1 MLDPSSD
8 VREPRE
14 HLARDAERQI
24 ALVSRLDFA
33 DRLAVFV
40 DTFGIDDERADHPEC
55 RRRVLWLAA
64 GKHHQ
69 KGEKKD
75 AGPHVSDSKNRL
87 NVDAANFIV
96 VEVGGVYIAAKM
108 AAMQNVDI
116 ANLHG

>member
-1 MLDPSSD
+1 M
-8 VREPRE
+8 
-14 HLARDAERQI
+14 
-24 ALVSRLDFA
+24 
-33 DRLAVFV
+33 AVLI
-40 DTFGIDDERADHPEC
+40 DTFGFDDECVDHPEC

-64 GKHHQ
+64 GKHDQ

-75 AGPHVSDSKNRL
+75 PGPHVSDSKNRL

-96 VEVGGVYIAAKM
+96 VEVGSVYIAAKM